1 VRNKKTNSKDDSCN
15 ALHADEYKKTTAD
28 KMEDNKVSIRE
39 GRSAFHNKYKARK
52 ETYL

>member
-1 VRNKKTNSKDDSCN
+1 MKTNSRQPKDDSCN